1 MRFAWKLRAF
11 IKRDLATDL
20 SCKLAFGFEVAHVL
34 IAVAAFFFLS
44 QLLGDKQP
52 DGYASFPFILV
63 GMTVNAYM
71 TTCLVC
77 FSQTIR
83 GSQIGGTL
91 KAMLATPT

>member
-1 MRFAWKLRAF
+1 LPRLP
-11 IKRDLATDL
+11 
-20 SCKLAFGFEVAHVL
+20 
-34 IAVAAFFFLS
+34 FLS

-83 GSQIGGTL
+83 GSQLAGTL
-91 KAMLATPT
+91 KAILATPTSPATFLMCSSTYPFVRASLDAVVYTTAGMLFG